1 MVLGG
6 GQGFQLGGVGGAA
19 QAIPQVHFPAQRAG
33 QRIAVG
39 RTALA
44 AQGAGAVGGQPGAG
58 LRPLRV
64 AGQAGLQ
71 AGAADGEQGVAQAV
85 VARQGLVHQAVEG
98 RVAERLPPVG
108 VGAGLAFG
116 ELLPV
121 GRQLGRRALV
131 VAVQAGAAGN
141 GQGQGENEGQQGS
154 VHGVILARGH
164 RQGSGARRYA
174 PAGSRTP
181 GRSRWNRGRRR
192 RSSRW
197 RTPG

>member
-6 GQGFQLGGVGGAA
+6 GQGFQLSGVGGAA

-44 AQGAGAVGGQPGAG
+44 AQGAGTVGGQPGAG

-71 AGAADGEQGVAQAV
+71 AGTTDGEQGVAQAV
-85 VARQGLVHQAVEG
+85 VARQGFVHQAVEG
-98 RVAERLPPVG
+98 RVAEGLPPVG
-108 VGAGLAFG
+108 IGAGLAFG

-131 VAVQAGAAGN
+131 VAAQAGATGN
-141 GQGQGENEGQQGS
+141 GQGENEGQQGS

-164 RQGSGARRYA
+164 RRGPGARHCA